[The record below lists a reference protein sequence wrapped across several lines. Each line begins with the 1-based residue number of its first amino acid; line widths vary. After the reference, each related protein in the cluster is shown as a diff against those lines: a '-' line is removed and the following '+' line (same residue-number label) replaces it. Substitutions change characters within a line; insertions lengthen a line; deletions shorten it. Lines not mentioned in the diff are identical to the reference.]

1 MEHVSDYAA
10 DFVKERQQQPC
21 SFTGTAPCERAEGR
35 LSTSSI
41 WDSGSQ
47 SLLACISRLEEKG
60 SFVSSSCPAQSLD
73 SEELG

>member
-1 MEHVSDYAA
+1 MEHISDNPT
-10 DFVKERQQQPC
+10 DFVKEHQQKPH
-21 SFTGTAPCERAEGR
+21 SFTGTAPCERTEVR
-35 LSTSSI
+35 VSTSSI

-60 SFVSSSCPAQSLD
+60 SFVSPSCPAQSLD